1 MIALETKIQD
11 LKDMLLEQEF
21 SHIVRVY
28 DLNDDYWIVGE
39 FDDGTQVLYD
49 LIFHY
54 EIKLHDSKNYNV
66 EITDEN
72 MGLYF
77 RYLLKRK
84 IRLSGYSR
92 QTFSKVCGV
101 SEQTLSSYMTGKS
114 YPNIITLHKI
124 AKALGCPSSD
134 LFPDWN
140 FFAKRK
146 EGGIDIK

>member
-21 SHIVRVY
+21 SHIIKVY
-28 DLNDDYWIVGE
+28 NLEDDYWIIGE

-54 EIKLHDSKNYNV
+54 EIKLHDSENYNA
-66 EITDEN
+66 EITDED

-92 QTFSKVCGV
+92 QTFSKVCGI

-114 YPNIITLHKI
+114 YPNILTLHKI
-124 AKALGCPSSD
+124 AKALVCSSSD

-140 FFAKRK
+140 FFVKRK